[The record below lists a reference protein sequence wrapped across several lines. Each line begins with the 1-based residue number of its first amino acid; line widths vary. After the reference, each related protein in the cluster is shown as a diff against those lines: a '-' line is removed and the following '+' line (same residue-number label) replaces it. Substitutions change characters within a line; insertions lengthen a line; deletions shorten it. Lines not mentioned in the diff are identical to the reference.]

1 MNKKWVCETQSK
13 LLLWKDLELNISMEL
28 NDSSISYLANL
39 ILVVKQQRS
48 DDVSALAAL
57 RRIHFMVYV
66 PYILQNILF
75 L

>member
-1 MNKKWVCETQSK
+1 
-13 LLLWKDLELNISMEL
+13 MEL

-66 PYILQNILF
+66 PYVLQNRLF
-75 L
+75 FIDFFPIAIDKSTYHHEFFRQR